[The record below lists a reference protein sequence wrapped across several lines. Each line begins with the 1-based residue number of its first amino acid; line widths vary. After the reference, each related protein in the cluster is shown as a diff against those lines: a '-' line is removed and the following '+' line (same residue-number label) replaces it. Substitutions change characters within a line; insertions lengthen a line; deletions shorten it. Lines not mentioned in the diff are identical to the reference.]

1 MKGKKISI
9 ESIELSIRK
18 SKMRENAG
26 GNQNGGKN
34 QGHEFVAEAESKAS
48 TSETGTRIDDTGRR
62 EGRGDG
68 RGEKKGI
75 SSTRFVIKLLH
86 TLKSSLKRGWRT
98 QKNKR
103 RRCIRRWWL

>member
-34 QGHEFVAEAESKAS
+34 QGHEFVAEVPTLIPVPESS
-48 TSETGTRIDDTGRR
+48 TK
-62 EGRGDG
+62 
-68 RGEKKGI
+68 EKKKKDSI
-75 SSTRFVIKLLH
+75 VEEIMINNT
-86 TLKSSLKRGWRT
+86 
-98 QKNKR
+98 
-103 RRCIRRWWL
+103 

>member
-62 EGRGDG
+62 EEGGGGR
-68 RGEKKGI
+68 EKKRNI
-75 SSTRFVIKLLH
+75 VDKVYDQIVTYIESR
-86 TLKSSLKRGWRT
+86 LKRGWRT

>member
-34 QGHEFVAEAESKAS
+34 QGHEFVAEVS
-48 TSETGTRIDDTGRR
+48 TLIPVPE
-62 EGRGDG
+62 
-68 RGEKKGI
+68 
-75 SSTRFVIKLLH
+75 SSTKGKKEDSIVEEIMINN
-86 TLKSSLKRGWRT
+86 T
-98 QKNKR
+98 
-103 RRCIRRWWL
+103 

>member
-48 TSETGTRIDDTGRR
+48 TSETGTRIDDIGRR
-62 EGRGDG
+62 EEGGW
-68 RGEKKGI
+68 GEGKKRNIVDKVYDQIVTYIEKQFKEGLANA
-75 SSTRFVIKLLH
+75 K
-86 TLKSSLKRGWRT
+86 K
-98 QKNKR
+98 
-103 RRCIRRWWL
+103 